1 MAKPFTFWIEMKPI
15 KNNEIIISEGKSSPA
30 LEADKRFEEAVRCF
44 NTGDFVGAAAKCR
57 ELLAMG
63 PENPGPHS
71 LLGQIA
77 MVHGKPAEALE
88 HFEFVLKAFPT
99 HGEMRSHR
107 ALALLKLGRKDE
119 AREALEA
126 VLALDPRCYTALKVN
141 GAIYIDEGKTEK
153 AEELLRA
160 AQAVNPNEPE
170 GLYLLGRVFLES
182 DRADQAVPYLK
193 RAIKIRPRS
202 ATGFNL
208 MGAVYRGRCRFRTA
222 FAYYRH
228 ALRLEPG
235 DVASNVNYGVGLM
248 DIGRVHEA
256 ITHLQRYLESDPGCD
271 QARFNMSTGL
281 LQIGRLKEG
290 WEAYEARRKM
300 HKLRDHTLPYQD
312 WQGERLEGKTILVL
326 AEQGIGDEIWA
337 ASMFD
342 DIINAAEHCLIE
354 CDSRLVTLYSRSFPK
369 ATILPRL
376 PEAVYVPKE
385 RPVDFL
391 TLGMSLARWLRVE
404 PAQFPGKPAYLL
416 PDPERQEY
424 WRWRVAQL
432 GAGLKVGI
440 SWRSLS
446 VTGTRSDS
454 YTALSDWAD
463 VLKVEGVTF
472 INLQYG
478 ECAPE
483 LLATETQSGV
493 KIHNFKDI
501 DLKDQ
506 LDDVAALMSVLDVV
520 IAPDNTV
527 GAIAGALNIP
537 VLQFVPSKYWSCHGK
552 DYHPWYP
559 SAHLF
564 FRPWDQDWAATMRA
578 VATELHRRSRQCA
591 LEAPAVGIDAE
602 REQHL
607 LRERVGRAAWFI
619 GGKQTAKARAI
630 CEEVL
635 ALRPEYS
642 DALLMLGVVERMAGH
657 LVASEVWLRKV
668 VEHDSLHA
676 EAYNYLGA
684 VLLES
689 GRVDEAQAELDRALE
704 LRPNYPDALNNLGN
718 VCAARQHYEEA
729 AAYYRRAIAALSGF
743 LLARFNYALTLE
755 HLGQIDAAVTEYET
769 VVEGDSRHAD
779 AWNNL
784 GNLYGQHRRDEESI
798 NAFRMALR
806 AAPEM
811 LSARINLANKLLASG
826 VAIEEALEHLKAAV
840 AARPEDARMINNLG
854 AAYASKGDMGAA
866 AEQFE
871 KAVSLQPDYADAY
884 RNLGLALQKL
894 GRLAEARDILLK
906 GIQLMTG
913 VGENSSGNNEPM
925 TKRLH

>member
-1 MAKPFTFWIEMKPI
+1 MKSI
-15 KNNEIIISEGKSSPA
+15 KNNKISIQGGKPA
-30 LEADKRFEEAVRCF
+30 PTKAADSRFEEAVRCF
-44 NTGDFVGAAAKCR
+44 NTGDFAGATAKSR
-57 ELLAMG
+57 ELLATG
-63 PENPGPHS
+63 PEDPGPHS

-77 MVHGKPAEALE
+77 MTHGRPAEALE
-88 HFEFVLKAFPT
+88 HFEVVLKVFPK

-119 AREALEA
+119 AREELEA
-126 VLALDPRCYTALKVN
+126 VLAMDPRCYTALKVN
-141 GAIYIDEGKTEK
+141 GAIYIEEGNTEK
-153 AEELLRA
+153 AEKLLRA
-160 AQAVNPNEPE
+160 AHAVNPNEPE
-170 GLYLLGRVFLES
+170 GLYLLGRLLLES
-182 DRADQAVPYLK
+182 DRLGEAVPYLK
-193 RAIKIRPRS
+193 RAIKIRPRG

-208 MGAVYRGRCRFRTA
+208 MGAVYRTRCRFRTA
-222 FAYYRH
+222 LSYYRH
-228 ALRLEPG
+228 ALRLEPN

-248 DIGRVHEA
+248 DTGRVHEA
-256 ITHLQRYLESDPGCD
+256 IAQYQRYLEIHPDLD
-271 QARFNMSTGL
+271 QVRFNMSTAL

-300 HKLRDHTLPYQD
+300 HKLRDHTLPYND
-312 WQGERLEGKTILVL
+312 WQGESLEGKTILVL

-337 ASMFD
+337 ASMLD
-342 DIINAAEHCLIE
+342 DIISVAGHCLIE

-376 PEAVYVPKE
+376 PEAVYVPKD
-385 RPVDFL
+385 RPADFKS
-391 TLGMSLARWLRVE
+391 LGMSLARWLRVE
-404 PAQFPGKPAYLL
+404 PEQFPGKPGYLA
-416 PDPERQEY
+416 PDPERQEH

-446 VTGTRSDS
+446 VKGTRSDS
-454 YTALSDWAD
+454 YTALSDW
-463 VLKVEGVTF
+463 VEIFKVPGVSF
-472 INLQYG
+472 VNLQYG
-478 ECAPE
+478 ECAAE

-578 VATELHRRSRQCA
+578 VATELRRRSRQKA
-591 LEAPAVGIDAE
+591 LEGPAVGITAE
-602 REQHL
+602 REQHI

-619 GGKQTAKARAI
+619 SGKQTAKARAI

-642 DALLMLGVVERMAGH
+642 DALLMLGVLERMAGH
-657 LVASEVWLRKV
+657 HVESEAWLRQV

-689 GRVDEAQAELDRALE
+689 GRADAAQIELDRALE

-718 VCAARQHYEEA
+718 VCAAKRHYGEA
-729 AAYYRRAIAALSGF
+729 AAYYRRAISAVSGF
-743 LLARFNYALTLE
+743 MLARFNYALTLE
-755 HLGQIDAAVTEYET
+755 HMGEIDAAVMEYET
-769 VVEGDSRHAD
+769 VVEGNPRHAD

-784 GNLYGQHRRDEESI
+784 GNLYGQNRRDEESI

-806 AAPEM
+806 ADPEM
-811 LSARINLANKLLASG
+811 LSARINLANKLLVSG
-826 VAIEEALEHLKAAV
+826 EAIEEAIEHLMAAV
-840 AARPEDARMINNLG
+840 AARPEDARIINNLG
-854 AAYASKGDMGAA
+854 AAYASKGDMKAA
-866 AEQFE
+866 AAQFE
-871 KAVSLQPDYADAY
+871 KCVALKPDYADAY

-894 GRLAEARDILLK
+894 GRLEEARDVLLK
-906 GIQLMTG
+906 GIQLMNAG
-913 VGENSSGNNEPM
+913 AENSSGNDQPIA
-925 TKRLH
+925 RLLH